1 MVWAKRVLI
10 GSAVAAASL
19 MATPAVAGAAQPGC
33 YNNCE
38 PPAIAS
44 NSTGVAPSSASSS
57 ALPVTEP
64 SSSSSSSGS
73 SSSLPFTG
81 ADVEELAVIGAGA
94 VIVGGLLNRR
104 RRAQA

>member
-1 MVWAKRVLI
+1 MKWARRVLI

-19 MATPAVAGAAQPGC
+19 MAAPAVAGAATTDC
-33 YNNCE
+33 YKGCE
-38 PPAIAS
+38 PPTIAS
-44 NSTGVAPSSASSS
+44 NSTGVQPSTSSS
-57 ALPVTEP
+57 GLPFTQP
-64 SSSSSSSGS
+64 SSSSTSSG

-81 ADVEELAVIGAGA
+81 ADIEELAVIGAGA